1 MASQILDALNTLVT
15 PALTSRASTALG
27 ESEIGVTKALGAT
40 FPALLSALVDK
51 SGDPGI
57 APQLFA
63 LVTDPSNDGGV
74 LGDPTS
80 VLGERR
86 SASAGLAGTLVSL
99 LFGARSENVSAALAR
114 YAGLKSGSASSLI
127 QLAAPLLLGVLGD
140 KVRRGNLGAP
150 GLFGLLAGQ
159 RDAIRAALPAELGP
173 AIGVPTVDVDRDRD
187 RPRAVAPPPAAGTS
201 WLWPAL
207 IGLALLLGF
216 WWLFARRPEAPQ
228 VADTRPLAAA
238 EPPPVGAAPP
248 ARVVRRTLPNG
259 VELELPDDGLEVRL
273 AGFIDDASRKPD
285 ENVWFEFDR
294 LQFETGSAQLRPSSR
309 SQLHDVAAILGAYP
323 AVRVKI
329 GGYTDDTGDPAANQ
343 QLSQA
348 RAESVRT
355 QLVADG
361 VAAERIE
368 AEGYGQAHP
377 IATNDTE
384 AGRAK
389 NRRIALR
396 VTDK

>member
-1 MASQILDALNTLVT
+1 MASQVLDALNNLVT

-27 ESEIGVTKALGAT
+27 ESQIGVTKALGAA
-40 FPALLSALVDK
+40 FPTLLSALVDK

-57 APQLFA
+57 ARQLFA
-63 LVTDPSNDGGV
+63 LVTDPSNDGTV
-74 LGDPTS
+74 LSDPTS
-80 VLGERR
+80 LLGERR

-99 LFGARSENVSAALAR
+99 LFGARSENVTAALAR

-140 KVRRGNLGAP
+140 KVRRGGLGAQ
-150 GLFGLLAGQ
+150 GLFGLLAGE
-159 RDAIRAALPAELGP
+159 RDAIRAMLPAELGS
-173 AIGVPTVDVDRDRD
+173 AIGVPTVDVDRDR
-187 RPRAVAPPPAAGTS
+187 PRAVAPPPAGGTS

-228 VADTRPLAAA
+228 VADTRPLATA

-259 VELELPDDGLEVRL
+259 VELELPDDGLELRL
-273 AGFIDDASRKPD
+273 AGFLEDASRKPD
-285 ENVWFEFDR
+285 EDVWFDFDR
-294 LQFETGSAQLRPSSR
+294 IQFETGSAQLRPSSR
-309 SQLHDVAAILGAYP
+309 AQLHDVAAILGAYP

-348 RAESVRT
+348 RAESVQA

-368 AEGYGQAHP
+368 AEGYGQTHP